1 MLFSGFQ
8 TLDEHW
14 LFLSCE
20 HPGFGTETYA
30 IGSPGSQ
37 GFGLSLDL
45 PLDLALTYTS
55 ALLGLQ
61 AANGR
66 PWDLASIM
74 HKPTPYNKYICIYI

>member
-14 LFLSCE
+14 LFLSRE

-37 GFGLSLDL
+37 GFGLSLEL
-45 PLDLALTYTS
+45 HISSPGSPGSQWKT
-55 ALLGLQ
+55 LGLSLHN
-61 AANGR
+61 A
-66 PWDLASIM
+66 
-74 HKPTPYNKYICIYI
+74 